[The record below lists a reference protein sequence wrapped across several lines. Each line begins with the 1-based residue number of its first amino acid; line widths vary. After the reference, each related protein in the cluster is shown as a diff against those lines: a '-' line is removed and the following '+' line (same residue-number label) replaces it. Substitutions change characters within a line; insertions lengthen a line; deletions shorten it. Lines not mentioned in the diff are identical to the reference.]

1 MRPNFAQDPPP
12 TSISVGGIPYNAET
26 DFRVWIEVQKEL
38 RKIDLNTVDPDVM
51 DENEAILE
59 NIERMIFGGVLADEN
74 AIDVL
79 KGIYEF
85 LGGYPSLP
93 VEGDGGAPVFSFDY
107 DLNMIVLAIRNQ
119 SGIDLSY
126 RCKHFHWWE
135 FLLEFQS
142 LCGDHFILNLM
153 EIRGYKGTDK
163 DILRQKHRHA
173 LPVEYTA
180 AEQAEID
187 AFDALF
193 KPKGENNEND

>member
-1 MRPNFAQDPPP
+1 MRPNFAQDAPP
-12 TSISVGGIPYNAET
+12 TEISVGGSAYKVDT
-26 DFRVWIEVQKEL
+26 DFRVWIDVQKEL
-38 RKIDLNTVDPDVM
+38 RKINLSTTDPDIM
-51 DENEAILE
+51 DENEVILE

-93 VEGDGGAPVFSFDY
+93 VESDGGAPVFSFEY
-107 DLNMIVLAIRNQ
+107 DLNMIILAIRNQ

-142 LCGDHFILNLM
+142 LAGDHHILNIM
-153 EIRGYKGTDK
+153 EIRGYKGNDK
-163 DILRQKHRHA
+163 DMLRAKRAHA
-173 LPVEYTA
+173 LPVEYSA
-180 AEQAEID
+180 EEQAQID

-193 KPKGENNEND
+193 QPKGERE

>member
-1 MRPNFAQDPPP
+1 MRPNFAQDAPP
-12 TSISVGGIPYNAET
+12 TEISVGGSAYKVDT
-26 DFRVWIEVQKEL
+26 DFRVWIDVQKEL
-38 RKIDLNTVDPDVM
+38 RKINLSTTDPDIM
-51 DENEAILE
+51 DENEVILE

-93 VEGDGGAPVFSFDY
+93 VESDGGSPVFSFEY
-107 DLNMIVLAIRNQ
+107 DLNMIILAIRNQ

-142 LCGDHFILNLM
+142 LAGDHHILNIM
-153 EIRGYKGTDK
+153 EIRGYKGNDK
-163 DILRQKHRHA
+163 DMLRAKRAHA
-173 LPVEYTA
+173 LPVEYS
-180 AEQAEID
+180 AEELAQID

-193 KPKGENNEND
+193 QPKGEKNEDD

>member
-1 MRPNFAQDPPP
+1 MRPNYAQDAPP
-12 TSISVGGIPYNAET
+12 TEISVGGSCYKAET

-38 RKIDLNTVDPDVM
+38 RKINLSTTDPDVM

-93 VEGDGGAPVFSFDY
+93 VENEGGAPVFSFDY
-107 DLNMIVLAIRNQ
+107 DLNLIILAIRNQ

-142 LCGDHFILNLM
+142 LAGDHLILNIM
-153 EIRGYKGTDK
+153 EIRGYKGNDK
-163 DILRQKHRHA
+163 DMLRAKRAHA

-180 AEQAEID
+180 EEQAQID

-193 KPKGENNEND
+193 QPKGERE

>member
-1 MRPNFAQDPPP
+1 MRPNYAQDAPP
-12 TSISVGGIPYNAET
+12 TEISVGDSAYTANT
-26 DFRVWIEVQKEL
+26 DYRVWIDVQKEL
-38 RKIDLNTVDPDVM
+38 RKINLSTTDPEVM
-51 DENEAILE
+51 DENEVILE
-59 NIERMIFGGVLADEN
+59 NIERMVFGGVLADEN

-107 DLNMIVLAIRNQ
+107 DLNMIILAIRNQ

-142 LCGDHFILNLM
+142 LAGDHHILNIM
-153 EIRGYKGTDK
+153 EIRGYKGNDK
-163 DILRQKHRHA
+163 DMLRAKRAHA
-173 LPVEYTA
+173 LPVEYSA
-180 AEQAEID
+180 EEQAQID

-193 KPKGENNEND
+193 QPKGERE